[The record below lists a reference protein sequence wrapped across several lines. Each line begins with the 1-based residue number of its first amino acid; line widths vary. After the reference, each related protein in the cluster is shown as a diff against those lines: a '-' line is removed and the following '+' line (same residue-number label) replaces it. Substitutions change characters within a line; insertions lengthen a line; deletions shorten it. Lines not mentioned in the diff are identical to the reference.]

1 MKVEIGPAYRTLDD
15 VVNGLHSLER
25 QFTAMRDRRAVFVT
39 VYGMMSREMRRRI
52 ELPFGAWLT
61 PA

>member
-15 VVNGLHSLER
+15 VVNGLASLER
-25 QFTAMRDRRAVFVT
+25 QFTAMRDRRAV
-39 VYGMMSREMRRRI
+39 
-52 ELPFGAWLT
+52 AWLT